1 VSWLLLI
8 GGNSEIGF
16 ATAKIFASNGYN
28 IHLASRNMEQLNLK
42 KETIKKSFN
51 VECEVSNL
59 DLFNLDSIKNFV
71 NQNQI
76 NPKVIMIAAGFL
88 ENPEKSYEKIIKINY
103 LNLIEIIEN
112 LILKNLDKN
121 ILSSIIGISS
131 IAGEKGKKKNNI
143 YSSSKAGFSNYL
155 DGLRQ
160 RLYKENIN
168 VITIKPGYVRTKMI
182 KSLNLP
188 KALVST
194 PEKVG
199 KIIFKSYKKKKA
211 VVYAPYY
218 WKLVM
223 FIYKLVPELIFKYIE
238 KKNF

>member
-1 VSWLLLI
+1 MSWLLLI

-88 ENPEKSYEKIIKINY
+88 ENPEKSYEKIIKINH

-211 VVYAPYY
+211 IVYAPYY

>member
-1 VSWLLLI
+1 MSWLLLI

-121 ILSSIIGISS
+121 TLSSIIGISS

-211 VVYAPYY
+211 IVYAPYY

>member
-1 VSWLLLI
+1 MSWLLLI

-42 KETIKKSFN
+42 KEIIKKSFN

-211 VVYAPYY
+211 IVYAPYY

>member
-1 VSWLLLI
+1 MSWLLII

-16 ATAKIFASNGYN
+16 ATAKIFARNGFN

-42 KETIKKSFN
+42 KEIIKKSFN
-51 VECEVSNL
+51 VECEASNL
-59 DLFNLDSIKNFV
+59 DLYDLVSIKNFV

-76 NPKVIMIAAGFL
+76 NPKIIMVAAGFL
-88 ENPEKSYEKIIKINY
+88 ENEEKSYEKIIKINY

-112 LILKNLDKN
+112 LISKNLDKN
-121 ILSSIIGISS
+121 TLSSVIGISS

-168 VITIKPGYVRTKMI
+168 VITIKPGYVKTKMI
-182 KSLNLP
+182 KNIDLP

-218 WKLVM
+218 WKLIM
-223 FIYKLVPELIFKYIE
+223 FIYKLVPEFIFKYIE

>member
-1 VSWLLLI
+1 MSWLLLI

-211 VVYAPYY
+211 IVYAPYY

>member
-1 VSWLLLI
+1 MSWLLLI

-103 LNLIEIIEN
+103 LNLIEIIED

>member
-1 VSWLLLI
+1 MSWLLLI